1 MRIQNMQNSRME
13 QYAQLERMREQRLK
27 EQEEAREKPLEGRD
41 GVSEL
46 SPGRKDRMEDE
57 RGSSAADGK
66 TPPKPDR
73 DTYIP
78 SQKTEPLEA
87 DEMKKADSPK
97 EEKEAKEAEK
107 SGKTPQ
113 KKTEKCTAN
122 TDKVDREIEKLKKK
136 KKELEQKAAAE
147 TDPEKAERLK
157 SQLAQVEREL
167 KQKDNDGYRK
177 SHTVF
182 T

>member
-46 SPGRKDRMEDE
+46 APGRKDRMGDE
-57 RGSSAADGK
+57 GGSSAADSK

-78 SQKTEPLEA
+78 GQKTEPPEA

-97 EEKEAKEAEK
+97 EEKG
-107 SGKTPQ
+107 SGK
-113 KKTEKCTAN
+113 
-122 TDKVDREIEKLKKK
+122 I
-136 KKELEQKAAAE
+136 
-147 TDPEKAERLK
+147 
-157 SQLAQVEREL
+157 
-167 KQKDNDGYRK
+167 RK
-177 SHTVF
+177 SVSEEGGKMYGKHG
-182 T
+182 

>member
-1 MRIQNMQNSRME
+1 ME

-27 EQEEAREKPLEGRD
+27 EQEEAKEKPLEGRD

-73 DTYIP
+73 DTYLP

>member
-27 EQEEAREKPLEGRD
+27 EQEEAKEKPLEGRD

-73 DTYIP
+73 DTYLP

-167 KQKDNDGYRK
+167 KQKDNDGYRR

>member
-1 MRIQNMQNSRME
+1 MRIQNMQNSRIE

-27 EQEEAREKPLEGRD
+27 EQEEAKEKPLEGRD

-73 DTYIP
+73 DTYLP